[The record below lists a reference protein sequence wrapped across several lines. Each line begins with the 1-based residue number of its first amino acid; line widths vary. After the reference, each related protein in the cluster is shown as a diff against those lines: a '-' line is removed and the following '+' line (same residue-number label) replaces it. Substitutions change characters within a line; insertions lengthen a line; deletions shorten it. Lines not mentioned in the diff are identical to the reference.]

1 MYNLEYIQLLIKML
15 SYFRTLITIKTYM
28 IQ

>member
-1 MYNLEYIQLLIKML
+1 MYNLEYIQLLIKIL
-15 SYFRTLITIKTYM
+15 SNFRLVITIKTYM